1 MSYPKIQWLITDI
14 VILKPSTVTIVD
26 FMTTCNVAL
35 VNAEDLGFCFILIT
49 LQ

>member
-14 VILKPSTVTIVD
+14 VILKPSTVIIVT

-35 VNAEDLGFCFILIT
+35 VNAEGPWVLFHT
-49 LQ
+49 